1 MKKVII
7 FVIIVVSAFLLGR
20 YTGDNHLTEGQPETS
35 TEKVYIDRIKE
46 KIIHDTIRIEKSVVV
61 DEQAKDTSK
70 NTQTTGSQ
78 DSVVKKDTSKQ
89 DDSTMID
96 PAIVEEELLERRTII
111 LQWNPRDS
119 VGVSELL
126 NKNAQSFSREIIVEF
141 WSNPL
146 NITGYELNR
155 NKLKLFGFHPEET
168 IQLEIKDDD
177 RTLFL
182 HSESLH
188 LRLEKTE
195 QFKSLQL

>member
-7 FVIIVVSAFLLGR
+7 LIIIVVSAFLLGR
-20 YTGDNHLTEGQPETS
+20 YTGDNHLTKGQPETS
-35 TEKVYIDRIKE
+35 TKKVYIDRIKE

-61 DEQAKDTSK
+61 DEQARDTSK
-70 NTQTTGSQ
+70 NTQTTDFQ
-78 DSVVKKDTSKQ
+78 DSVVKKGTSKQ

-96 PAIVEEELLERRTII
+96 PAIVEEELLERRTVI
-111 LQWNPRDS
+111 LHWNPKDS

-168 IQLEIKDDD
+168 IRLEIKDDH